1 MEGPPSTFCATESRA
16 AHGELGKGMQGL
28 IGTWSIRDPVGAS
41 GGTRP
46 FLPFGLAQTL
56 GYLVPSSGER
66 AGKVPWVI
74 RAFKEGSLMW
84 GHLGL
89 WPLIWAQV
97 MIQVKPCTGHQAQR
111 GV

>member
-1 MEGPPSTFCATESRA
+1 MEVEGPPPTSCANKESRA
-16 AHGELGKGMQGL
+16 ADGKLAKGIQGL
-28 IGTWSIRDPVGAS
+28 IGMWSIRDPMGAS

-56 GYLVPSSGER
+56 GYLVPSSGEW

-84 GHLGL
+84 G
-89 WPLIWAQV
+89 IWASG
-97 MIQVKPCTGHQAQR
+97 P
-111 GV
+111 